1 MIRDV
6 DYNPNKP
13 LTLATTG
20 DDRKVKFWDLRNLSS
35 PVRTLLGHTHWAW
48 CGKYNPFHD
57 QLFLRLDVLN
67 YQCEVIV
74 FVDGGI

>member
-1 MIRDV
+1 MVRDV

-57 QLFLRLDVLN
+57 QLFLRLESYLSMR
-67 YQCEVIV
+67 
-74 FVDGGI
+74 